1 MKVEEEMSQHLYTS
15 ISVFRYCTKRTC
27 CVAIS
32 SAVSMGRTNS
42 ISRRAAQSCEFN
54 GASFAGYLVH
64 IYCL

>member
-1 MKVEEEMSQHLYTS
+1 MKYIRHELPASALG
-15 ISVFRYCTKRTC
+15 TKRTC

-32 SAVSMGRTNS
+32 SAVNMGRTNP

-54 GASFAGYLVH
+54 GASFAD